1 METRTTESMWVLFL
15 TSKSK
20 SLSPE
25 NITFILVALFC
36 SWLIMTLL
44 YWAHP
49 GGPAWGKQGWKRGT
63 KAHGPIIPGP
73 RGVPVLGS
81 MSLMASL
88 AHRRLAATAEL
99 FGAKRLMAFSLGE
112 TRVIITSNPDVAK
125 EILTSPVF
133 ADRPVK
139 QSAYSLMFNR
149 AIGFAP
155 YGVYW
160 RTLRRIA
167 SSHLFCPQQISN
179 SEAQRFEIAN
189 QMITVIAGLKGEFS
203 VRDILKRASLNNMM
217 CSVFGREYQLGSD
230 ESDELSRLV
239 EEGYELLGKLNWGD
253 YLPWLEGLDLQ
264 KVGSRCSKLVPKVNR
279 FVNRIISEHRDRA
292 QALANQDFVDVL
304 LSLHG
309 PDKLSDPDMVAVLWE
324 MIFRGTDT
332 VAVLI
337 EWILAR
343 MVLHPDVQSKVQEEV
358 DRVVGKSGA
367 VTESDIPSMVYLQA
381 VVKEVLRLHP
391 PGPLLSWARLAIT
404 DTCVDGYN
412 VPAGTTAMVNM
423 WAITRDPHLWS
434 DPLKFLPER
443 FVTKHDDVVVAENFT
458 VMGSDLR
465 LAPFGSGRRSCP
477 GKSLG
482 LTTVNF
488 WVASLLKEYE
498 WGPWDHNNDSVDLSE
513 VLRLSCEMA
522 YPLTVQVRPRRM
534 YT

>member
-217 CSVFGREYQLGSD
+217 CS
-230 ESDELSRLV
+230 
-239 EEGYELLGKLNWGD
+239 
-253 YLPWLEGLDLQ
+253 
-264 KVGSRCSKLVPKVNR
+264 
-279 FVNRIISEHRDRA
+279 
-292 QALANQDFVDVL
+292 
-304 LSLHG
+304 
-309 PDKLSDPDMVAVLWE
+309 
-324 MIFRGTDT
+324 
-332 VAVLI
+332 
-337 EWILAR
+337 
-343 MVLHPDVQSKVQEEV
+343 
-358 DRVVGKSGA
+358 
-367 VTESDIPSMVYLQA
+367 
-381 VVKEVLRLHP
+381 
-391 PGPLLSWARLAIT
+391 
-404 DTCVDGYN
+404 
-412 VPAGTTAMVNM
+412 
-423 WAITRDPHLWS
+423 
-434 DPLKFLPER
+434 
-443 FVTKHDDVVVAENFT
+443 
-458 VMGSDLR
+458 
-465 LAPFGSGRRSCP
+465 
-477 GKSLG
+477 
-482 LTTVNF
+482 
-488 WVASLLKEYE
+488 
-498 WGPWDHNNDSVDLSE
+498 
-513 VLRLSCEMA
+513 
-522 YPLTVQVRPRRM
+522 
-534 YT
+534 